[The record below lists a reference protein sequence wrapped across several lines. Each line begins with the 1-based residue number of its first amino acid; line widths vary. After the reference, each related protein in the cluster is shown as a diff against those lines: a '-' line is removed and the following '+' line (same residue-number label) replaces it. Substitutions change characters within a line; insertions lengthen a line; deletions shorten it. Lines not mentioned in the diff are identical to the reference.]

1 MKSVGVVIVCR
12 YNSTRL
18 PGKILKKIEGK
29 SILNRI
35 YYRINQV
42 ISQNH
47 IIVATSIEE
56 SDDRI
61 QEFCDKNN
69 IQCYRGSLKNTA
81 LRFLEAGDQLGTD
94 YIIRI
99 NGDNLFIDLDTF
111 SKVIDISKQGNYNFI
126 SNVKDRTFPYG
137 MSIESVN
144 RDRFREVF
152 HKNIKSS
159 SHKEHITLVLYE
171 FPKLLNSFFIYN
183 TKVPRAKGINLAIDT
198 PSDFEKAKLLVKK
211 IEHSKKDYSLSNLI
225 DLYFNISDE

>member
-29 SILNRI
+29 TILKRI
-35 YYRINQV
+35 YNRINQV
-42 ISQNH
+42 ISLNH

-61 QEFCDKNN
+61 QEFCVKNK
-69 IQCYRGSLKNTA
+69 IQCYRGSLENTA
-81 LRFLEAGDQLGTD
+81 LRFLEAGDQLDTD

-111 SKVIDISKQGNYNFI
+111 CEVVDISKKGKYNFI

-144 RDRFREVF
+144 RVHFKDIYR
-152 HKNIKSS
+152 KNIKSS
-159 SHKEHITLVLYE
+159 SHKEHITLILYE

-198 PSDFEKAKLLVKK
+198 QSDFEKAKLLVKK
-211 IEHSKKDYSLSNLI
+211 IEQSKKDYNLSNLI
-225 DLYFNISDE
+225 DLYFNISHE